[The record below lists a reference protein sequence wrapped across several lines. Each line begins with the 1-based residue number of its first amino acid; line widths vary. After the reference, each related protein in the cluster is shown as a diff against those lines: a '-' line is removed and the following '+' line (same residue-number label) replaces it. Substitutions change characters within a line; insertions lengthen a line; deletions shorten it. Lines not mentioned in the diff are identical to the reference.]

1 MPPKLCPR
9 LSLRN
14 MKHAPAIL
22 MLLAAGPAS
31 ATDAMTFCHQ
41 ALTADVSK
49 YTGSQFKNTI
59 CTASKVY
66 LHASKAGDHEAMSTC
81 MKAIDT
87 MMPEFARRFPGRKP
101 HEVVGRCE

>member
-1 MPPKLCPR
+1 
-9 LSLRN
+9 
-14 MKHAPAIL
+14 
-22 MLLAAGPAS
+22 MLLAAELAS
-31 ATDAMTFCHQ
+31 ATDAITFCNQ

-49 YTGSQFKNTI
+49 YTDDQFKSTL

-66 LHASKAGDHEAMSTC
+66 LHASKAGDHKATSTC
-81 MKAIDT
+81 MKAIDM